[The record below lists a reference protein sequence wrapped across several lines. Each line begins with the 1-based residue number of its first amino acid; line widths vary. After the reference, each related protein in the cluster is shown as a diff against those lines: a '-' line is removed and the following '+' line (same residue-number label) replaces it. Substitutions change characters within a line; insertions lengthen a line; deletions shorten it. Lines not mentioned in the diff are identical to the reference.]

1 MKRTEKILK
10 QYPSANKEA
19 LILPDNYD
27 HCILGVENG
36 VYAYSH
42 SCVIN
47 VLVQEN
53 VDAINN
59 RILGLYNE
67 DDTPE
72 ESAHIYA
79 IEMFDYNMDVKG
91 ENYPVFKYDKLID
104 DGEFDDGNDSD

>member
-1 MKRTEKILK
+1 MKRTEQLIK

-19 LILPDNYD
+19 LVLPDNYD

-36 VYAYSH
+36 VYVYSQ
-42 SCVIN
+42 SCVID

-53 VDAINN
+53 LDAIHNGV
-59 RILGLYNE
+59 LDLYRE
-67 DDTPE
+67 EDTPE

-79 IEMFDYNMDVKG
+79 IEMFDYNMDVKS
-91 ENYPVFKYDKLID
+91 ENYPVFKYDMLED